1 MPVWAGG
8 VKIETRKGKNMYK
21 TFFIAKNNMKK
32 QKGDM
37 ITFFILTFVA
47 ALLIFD
53 CISAILGMGKVQD
66 KCFEEING
74 PEVILCV
81 ADRDGLKDA
90 ADKTFRENSHLQ
102 GYEASPI
109 VNAVAKYRNTKN
121 KDFEEY
127 QFFIEAYEAERTYL
141 DLKVDADSFGE
152 NDIILPYYTS
162 GRFKV
167 GDTFQFEFDGTTYDF
182 RVAGFSEDPYM
193 SSALNIS
200 IFHVY
205 TSQKMMDRIADEQ
218 EGNSVGRFMMYKGKT
233 DPATMS
239 DDFETDDLEKEIGDS
254 YKENVAPYAKEN
266 PDADVTNYLL
276 LNWDTMRTGAEI
288 LPIIVMGVLLLFS
301 VIILIVAFLI
311 ISFSIRNFIQRN
323 LKNTGILEAS
333 GYTVKELRRAIS
345 LEMIIVSGLGAACGT
360 AVGAL
365 TFGFFGN
372 IVSSILGHKWNQPIN
387 VIYAACTAAG
397 LVFLVWLIS
406 KLISRAYK
414 KITVLSALRGGL
426 GAHNFKK
433 NHFSFEKTK
442 LPIPAVLSLKDT
454 FGNLGRNIAMVI
466 MIAILSIA
474 MLCGFGMLENFGK
487 DPDQMIKI
495 TGTTTGKIMVQN
507 SRNNL
512 TDEIWEIEG
521 VTAILT
527 YQNLEPEISKG
538 SKKMSAHTFA
548 MIEPEKHYK
557 ATILEGR
564 MPKQANELMVTAA
577 VADELGIECGDV
589 VKLTFAGTTEEYLI
603 TGINQRMQEMGRTM
617 VMTVEGA
624 EKLLPGS
631 ARYTYEIDAKDELT
645 YEYLKAEIE
654 KIGKAHGEKL
664 SYQDFE
670 KLVDESM
677 GAIMSSMKAICIVFS
692 GITLLI
698 VFFVESL
705 VIRAKIVRE
714 WRGMGISKA
723 LGMTS
728 KGLISQIMIS
738 NIPAIL
744 GGILIGSII
753 APAAGMGIVK
763 LIFMVFGI
771 KELDFDISIAAM
783 LITGISILLVAVL
796 TSGLFGRKVRK
807 LQPVEMI
814 TEE

>member
-1 MPVWAGG
+1 
-8 VKIETRKGKNMYK
+8 
-21 TFFIAKNNMKK
+21 
-32 QKGDM
+32 M
-37 ITFFILTFVA
+37 I
-47 ALLIFD
+47 
-53 CISAILGMGKVQD
+53 
-66 KCFEEING
+66 
-74 PEVILCV
+74 
-81 ADRDGLKDA
+81 
-90 ADKTFRENSHLQ
+90 
-102 GYEASPI
+102 
-109 VNAVAKYRNTKN
+109 
-121 KDFEEY
+121 
-127 QFFIEAYEAERTYL
+127 
-141 DLKVDADSFGE
+141 
-152 NDIILPYYTS
+152 
-162 GRFKV
+162 
-167 GDTFQFEFDGTTYDF
+167 
-182 RVAGFSEDPYM
+182 
-193 SSALNIS
+193 
-200 IFHVY
+200 
-205 TSQKMMDRIADEQ
+205 
-218 EGNSVGRFMMYKGKT
+218 
-233 DPATMS
+233 
-239 DDFETDDLEKEIGDS
+239 
-254 YKENVAPYAKEN
+254 
-266 PDADVTNYLL
+266 
-276 LNWDTMRTGAEI
+276 
-288 LPIIVMGVLLLFS
+288 
-301 VIILIVAFLI
+301 
-311 ISFSIRNFIQRN
+311 
-323 LKNTGILEAS
+323 
-333 GYTVKELRRAIS
+333 
-345 LEMIIVSGLGAACGT
+345 
-360 AVGAL
+360 
-365 TFGFFGN
+365 
-372 IVSSILGHKWNQPIN
+372 
-387 VIYAACTAAG
+387 
-397 LVFLVWLIS
+397 
-406 KLISRAYK
+406 
-414 KITVLSALRGGL
+414 
-426 GAHNFKK
+426 
-433 NHFSFEKTK
+433 
-442 LPIPAVLSLKDT
+442 
-454 FGNLGRNIAMVI
+454 I

-527 YQNLEPEISKG
+527 YQNLEPEISKNG
-538 SKKMSAHTFA
+538 KSMSAHTFA
-548 MIEPEKHYK
+548 MIEPEKNYK

-617 VMTVEGA
+617 AMTVEGA

-692 GITLLI
+692 VITLLI

-763 LIFMVFGI
+763 LIFMAFGI

>member
-1 MPVWAGG
+1 
-8 VKIETRKGKNMYK
+8 MYK
-21 TFFIAKNNMKK
+21 IYFIAKNNMKK
-32 QKGDM
+32 QKGDL

-47 ALLIFD
+47 AFLIFD

-66 KCFEEING
+66 KCFKEING

-90 ADKTFRENSHLQ
+90 ADKTFREDSHIQ

-109 VNAVAKYRNTKN
+109 VNAVARYRNTKN

-141 DLKVDADSFGE
+141 DLKVDVDSFGE
-152 NDIILPYYTS
+152 NDVLVPYYTS

-167 GDTFQFEFDGTTYDF
+167 GDTFQFEFDGTTYDL
-182 RVAGFSEDPYM
+182 RVAGFIENPYM

-200 IFHVY
+200 IFHIY
-205 TSQKMMDRIADEQ
+205 TSQKMMDKIADEQ
-218 EGNSVGRFMMYKGKT
+218 YGNSVARFMMYKGKT
-233 DPATMS
+233 DPRTMG
-239 DDFETDDLEKEIGDS
+239 DGFTTADLEKEIGDK

-266 PDADVTNYLL
+266 PDADVTNYML

-301 VIILIVAFLI
+301 VIILLVAFLI

-323 LKNTGILEAS
+323 MKNTGILEAS
-333 GYTVKELRRAIS
+333 GYTIKELRRAIS
-345 LEMIIVSGLGAACGT
+345 LEMIIVSGLGAVFGT
-360 AVGAL
+360 VVGAI

-387 VIYAACTAAG
+387 IAYAAFTAVG

-406 KLISRAYK
+406 KLISRTYK

-442 LPIPAVLSLKDT
+442 LPLPVVLSLKDT

-474 MLCGFGMLENFGK
+474 MLCGFGMLENFGTN
-487 DPDQMIKI
+487 PDRMLKI

-512 TDEIWEIEG
+512 TDEIWKIDG
-521 VTAILT
+521 VTEILT

-538 SKKMSAHTFA
+538 NKTMSANTFA
-548 MIEPEKHYK
+548 MIDPEKNYK
-557 ATILEGR
+557 ATILDGR

-577 VADELGIECGDV
+577 VADEMGISCGDV

-617 VMTVEGA
+617 VMTIEGA
-624 EKLLPGS
+624 AKLLPGA
-631 ARYTYEIDAKDELT
+631 ARYTYEIDAKDNVT
-645 YEYLKAEIE
+645 YEYLKAEIG
-654 KIGKAHGEKL
+654 KIGKAYDEKL

-677 GAIMSSMKAICIVFS
+677 GAIMTSMKAICIVFS
-692 GITLLI
+692 VITLLI

-744 GGILIGSII
+744 GGILIGTVI
-753 APAAGMGIVK
+753 APFAGLGIVK
-763 LIFMVFGI
+763 IIFMSFGI
-771 KELDFDISIAAM
+771 KEIDFDISIIAM
-783 LITGISILLVAVL
+783 LITGVSILVVALL
-796 TSGLFGRKVRK
+796 TSGLFGRKVRR